1 MDIALVVL
9 ILGVTFNIFVGL
21 LVSLKSHDKAAR
33 SLGLVAMGLIVW
45 EVANYFADGGVAFGD
60 ALFWNRLTFVGPLLV
75 MIPSYYFVYFLR
87 GETIGKLRQAF
98 LLSGTAAIGILC
110 FTVLI
115 VEGISPRFLNGEIVG
130 YNPEY
135 GALYGIYIVW
145 LLSLVVLHAI
155 NIFKPSGGR
164 DDRYEAQMHIIR
176 IGSLIAI
183 AIPFFTNLVLP
194 NIYNSSV
201 SSKYVPLMS
210 IVYMGSLSIAIL
222 KHKLLDIRGFVLR
235 AGAYSLTT
243 LLLSILYVA
252 PTIFLLTI
260 VLSLDFELVD
270 FIIAVIIGTIIA
282 TNYHRL
288 MVWFNNVTK
297 QIFFRESYDPASM
310 MADLNKS
317 LVGVIDVGKISN
329 ITAKI
334 VHENFKPEFTY
345 FILNHKLQNT
355 LINSRGSRSPAV
367 DQNMIQELSLVLDKF
382 IRKNIT
388 TINSKKKQSAELN
401 KLADLDIGLVIK
413 LMPSGTK
420 DAEHIGFIVLGVR
433 KSGKPYDINDQ
444 QVLETISNTVIIAIQ
459 NAINF
464 EEIQKFNTTLQGRVD
479 EATRKYRVTNEKL
492 KKLDETKD
500 EFISMASHQLRTPL
514 TSVKGYLSMVLE
526 GDVGE
531 LNKQQEEL
539 LKQSFLSSQRMVNL
553 IADLL
558 NLSRLNTGKFVIDA
572 SPIDLRDVV
581 DGELMQLHE
590 TAKAKDIELTYEK
603 PATFPTLFI
612 DENKI
617 HQVVMNFVDNAIYYT
632 PAGGS
637 ITVALNETPTAVEYT
652 VTDTGIG
659 VPREV
664 QRHLFTKFY
673 RADNAKRA
681 RPDGTGLGLFM
692 AKKVIIAQG
701 GSVIFESEEGKGST
715 FGFRFNKSRL
725 AIPDQAVKTAP

>member
-1 MDIALVVL
+1 MDIALLVL

-21 LVSLKSHDKAAR
+21 LVSLKSHDRAAR

-45 EVANYFADGGVAFGD
+45 EVANYFADGGAGYGD

-87 GETIGKLRQAF
+87 GETIGKLRQAI
-98 LLSGTAAIGILC
+98 LLLGTAVIGALC
-110 FTVLI
+110 FTSLV
-115 VEGISPRFLNGEIVG
+115 VEGVAPRVVGGEVVG

-135 GALYGIYIVW
+135 GSLYGVYIAW

-155 NIFKPSGGR
+155 NIFKASSTN

-201 SSKYVPLMS
+201 SSKFVPLMS

-243 LLLSILYVA
+243 ILLSILYVA
-252 PTIFLLTI
+252 PTIFLLTLL
-260 VLSLDFELVD
+260 LSLDFKFVE

-282 TNYHRL
+282 MNYHRL
-288 MVWFNNVTK
+288 MIWFNNVTK

-317 LVGVIDVGKISN
+317 LVGVIDVGKITN

-334 VHENFKPEFTY
+334 VNENLKPEFTY
-345 FILNHKLQNT
+345 FILNHKLQNSLST
-355 LINSRGSRSPAV
+355 SRS
-367 DQNMIQELSLVLDKF
+367 STLDKSEIRDLSIVLETS

-388 TINSKKKQSAELN
+388 IINTRAKQSAELN

-433 KSGKPYDINDQ
+433 KSGKLYDSNDQ

-464 EEIQKFNTTLQGRVD
+464 EEIQNFNTTLQGRVD
-479 EATRKYRVTNEKL
+479 EATRKYRATNEKL

-526 GDVGE
+526 GDVGP

-539 LKQSFLSSQRMVNL
+539 LKQSYLSSQRMVNL

-558 NLSRLNTGKFVIDA
+558 NLSRLNTGKFIIDPH
-572 SPIDLRDVV
+572 PIDLRDVV
-581 DGELMQLHE
+581 DSELMQLRE
-590 TAKAKDIELTYEK
+590 TAKAKDIELAYEK
-603 PATFPTLFI
+603 PDSFPILNI

-617 HQVVMNFVDNAIYYT
+617 HQVVMNFADNAIYYT
-632 PAGGS
+632 PSGGK
-637 ITVALNETPTAVEYT
+637 ITVELRETPTAIEYT

-659 VPREV
+659 VPRDV

-701 GSVIFESEEGKGST
+701 GSVIFDSEEGKGST
-715 FGFRFNKSRL
+715 FGFRFNKSQL
-725 AIPDQAVKTAP
+725 AVPEQKV